1 MSQFISNL
9 GPDFYVGR
17 GRRRLAFQ
25 RVIDGPEEGGVSVSL
40 VIDGEIHQS
49 MVIDAD
55 SWASVLAHVCRAPH
69 DGNTFK
75 AAQEFHDVSQ
85 TGRSGYRRW
94 RPDGWPYCPRCDE
107 DELYSLADPATV
119 ETICGCYRCGPWPI
133 VPTDRCG
140 EIAAVARCLAQLDG
154 KFIGAAQWREELR
167 AEYEERA
174 LRVLQTIDNVKAGNQ
189 SGGL

>member
-1 MSQFISNL
+1 
-9 GPDFYVGR
+9 
-17 GRRRLAFQ
+17 
-25 RVIDGPEEGGVSVSL
+25 
-40 VIDGEIHQS
+40 
-49 MVIDAD
+49 
-55 SWASVLAHVCRAPH
+55 
-69 DGNTFK
+69 
-75 AAQEFHDVSQ
+75 
-85 TGRSGYRRW
+85 
-94 RPDGWPYCPRCDE
+94 
-107 DELYSLADPATV
+107 
-119 ETICGCYRCGPWPI
+119 